1 MDFQTV
7 ADGVIDPAR
16 DVQQELLAKPETLYM
31 LAAAEVVEYP
41 MVLLAVEVLA
51 VEVLAEVEVL
61 ALLAVLAEVLI
72 LAAEVAAEEPG
83 FMKMYIGAV
92 LAAQELF

>member
-31 LAAAEVVEYP
+31 LAAEE
-41 MVLLAVEVLA
+41 
-51 VEVLAEVEVL
+51 
-61 ALLAVLAEVLI
+61 
-72 LAAEVAAEEPG
+72 AEEAAIFTEPPS
-83 FMKMYIGAV
+83 GAV